1 MFFSFSPQI
10 LQTEISYSI
19 VFQTVG
25 FQTTQSGMFFNKL
38 VNHPLH
44 VIQLTPLYLYNFVR
58 FFNIKKAKIVC
69 FSNAKIHFFNRII

>member
-1 MFFSFSPQI
+1 MVFSFSPQI

-38 VNHPLH
+38 VNRPLH
-44 VIQLTPLYLYNFVR
+44 VIQLTTLYLYNFVR